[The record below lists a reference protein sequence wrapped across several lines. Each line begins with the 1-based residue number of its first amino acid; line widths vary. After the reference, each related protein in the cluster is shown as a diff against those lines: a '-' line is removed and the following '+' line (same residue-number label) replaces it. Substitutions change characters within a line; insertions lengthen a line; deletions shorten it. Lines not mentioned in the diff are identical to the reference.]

1 MRVTDERAP
10 EVPVRF
16 YRSATGREPVL
27 EWLRSLDRQ
36 DRQAIGL
43 DLMRVQFG
51 WPIGMPLV
59 RSLKDGLWE
68 VRSHLPS
75 RNHSSTDTLLSP
87 EDVGRAARIHQEDTE
102 DATRGSRIG
111 ETEMEGGYALRKR
124 NKHVGASL
132 DEFLKEEGILAE
144 TRAVALK
151 DAIAW
156 QVQQTMQKEKIT
168 KVEMARRMRT
178 SRAALDRLLAP
189 GNASV
194 TLQTLTR
201 AARAV
206 GRDLRIE
213 LV

>member
-1 MRVTDERAP
+1 MTK
-10 EVPVRF
+10 
-16 YRSATGREPVL
+16 RSKH
-27 EWLRSLDRQ
+27 
-36 DRQAIGL
+36 IG
-43 DLMRVQFG
+43 
-51 WPIGMPLV
+51 
-59 RSLKDGLWE
+59 S
-68 VRSHLPS
+68 
-75 RNHSSTDTLLSP
+75 
-87 EDVGRAARIHQEDTE
+87 
-102 DATRGSRIG
+102 
-111 ETEMEGGYALRKR
+111 
-124 NKHVGASL
+124 SL
-132 DEFLKEEGILAE
+132 DEFLKEDGILAE

-156 QVQQTMQKEKIT
+156 QVQQSMEKEKIT

-194 TLQTLTR
+194 TLQTLAR